1 MWPTLPLEFNVIGT
15 PVSHQSQ
22 NARARDQWKQTV
34 LAAARSAIAAQIGN
48 EHQAWAFADHRL
60 SVTMFY
66 FPQDRMA
73 GDIDNI
79 IKLTLDALR
88 PHVMLDDGLV
98 DRLVV
103 QRFEQ
108 SSTDFSFANPSE
120 ALVQALA
127 MDQPVLHIRLAD
139 VSLEGVVA

>member
-1 MWPTLPLEFNVIGT
+1 
-15 PVSHQSQ
+15 
-22 NARARDQWKQTV
+22 
-34 LAAARSAIAAQIGN
+34 
-48 EHQAWAFADHRL
+48 
-60 SVTMFY
+60 
-66 FPQDRMA
+66 MA